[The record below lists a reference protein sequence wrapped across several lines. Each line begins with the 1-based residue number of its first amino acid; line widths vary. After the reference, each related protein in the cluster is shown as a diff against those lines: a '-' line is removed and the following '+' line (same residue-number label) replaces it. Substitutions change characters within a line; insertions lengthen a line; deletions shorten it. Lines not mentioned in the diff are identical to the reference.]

1 MAQCTQPAC
10 HRGGA
15 RGRARGRARGQAGP
29 PPPGPV
35 PVTRAPH
42 FQPVTLNY
50 SSDPFN
56 PDCPGDG
63 CHLLHFRDEQ
73 VRSGGR
79 PALMSGLR
87 PRPIASWPDAL
98 TLWRPTGSQSRRVNQ
113 TSEKGRTQVIP
124 CSLSPLPPHHV
135 PFSVR
140 VSLSSCLL
148 PPCRSFGWWCPVFVP
163 LEGVPWA
170 QASGERP

>member
-1 MAQCTQPAC
+1 M
-10 HRGGA
+10 
-15 RGRARGRARGQAGP
+15 
-29 PPPGPV
+29 
-35 PVTRAPH
+35 TRAPH

-79 PALMSGLR
+79 GGRPALMSGLR

-98 TLWRPTGSQSRRVNQ
+98 TLRRPTGSQSRRVNQ

-140 VSLSSCLL
+140 VSLSSCLPPPL
-148 PPCRSFGWWCPVFVP
+148 PLLWLVVPCICAPGGRPVGTGFR
-163 LEGVPWA
+163 
-170 QASGERP
+170 GETIAVRILNGARTAGARAREAGQGAEAMG

>member
-1 MAQCTQPAC
+1 M
-10 HRGGA
+10 
-15 RGRARGRARGQAGP
+15 
-29 PPPGPV
+29 
-35 PVTRAPH
+35 TRAPH

-63 CHLLHFRDEQ
+63 CHLLHFRDER
-73 VRSGGR
+73 VRSGGRGGR

-98 TLWRPTGSQSRRVNQ
+98 TLRRPTGSQSRRVNQ

-124 CSLSPLPPHHV
+124 CSLSPLPPTT
-135 PFSVR
+135 SLSLS
-140 VSLSSCLL
+140 VSLCPPVSSPLAAPLAGGALYLCPWRASRGHRLQGRDHSGAHIK
-148 PPCRSFGWWCPVFVP
+148 RSPGCWGQGAGGGAGC
-163 LEGVPWA
+163 
-170 QASGERP
+170 